1 MRIKYQ
7 NNSMVVISDI
17 TAVAFAKAQKF
28 APESLQVKDD
38 KGNTT
43 FAVGKG
49 SAQIKPYCTQFNAI
63 VDGNMAVTIPFEMG
77 VAGDDAKKVI
87 EDSYALGLAA
97 LAANEETIMTA
108 IEESTVAIAV
118 VMESIEIE

>member
-1 MRIKYQ
+1 
-7 NNSMVVISDI
+7 MVVISDI

-28 APESLQVKDD
+28 APESLKVTDD
-38 KGNTT
+38 KGNTL

-97 LAANEETIMTA
+97 LAAHEETIMLA
-108 IEESTVAIAV
+108 IEESTAAVAV
-118 VMESIEIE
+118 VMASIEIE